1 MRTRLQERW
10 ANLPGR
16 QRAIAAAGGLMAAAS
31 LLFVLVVDP
40 ILERRDLLDRQIAR
54 KLRAIGDLAVVGPE
68 YVTAR
73 ARLAQ
78 IEKRIED
85 GKGRFSLLPYLE
97 EAAATVQVRDRIVS
111 MQPNPASSTQGY
123 KETAVELRLES
134 LQFPELLALLVKL
147 ENSPYLVQVKRLQV
161 KPRFDAVHLL
171 EVTLLIATYEKD

>member
-1 MRTRLQERW
+1 MKTRLQEQW

-16 QRAIAAAGGLMAAAS
+16 QRTIAAAGGLLVAAS

-54 KLRAIGDLAVVGPE
+54 QLRAIGELAVVGPE

-85 GKGRFSLLPYLE
+85 GKGKFSLLPYLE
-97 EAAATVQVRDRIVS
+97 EAAAAVRVRDRIVS
-111 MQPNPASSTQGY
+111 MQPNPVSSAQGY

-147 ENSPYLVQVKRLQV
+147 EDSPYVVQVKRLQV
-161 KPRFDAVHLL
+161 KPRFDAGHLL
-171 EVTLLIATYEKD
+171 EVTLQVSTYEKN